1 MKRTVIAT
9 LFTAALCTAASV
21 VTAQTVSDVQFAP
34 GNFGAMVSGTIV
46 GDDYIDY
53 RLGAQAGQ
61 EMFVDLTVT
70 DSNGSGIVYF
80 NILAP
85 GSDGMAIYNSS
96 MDGNTT
102 TVDLPSDG
110 TYAIHVCQMGNDRH
124 TGKTSGFT
132 IDLSIQ

>member
-21 VTAQTVSDVQFAP
+21 VTAQTVSDVQFAS

-110 TYAIHVCQMGNDRH
+110 TYAIRVYQMGNDRD